1 LLDRTSEYSQFR
13 PTEYQ
18 GTIGDDEPGQEHE
31 RYFMTRPRI
40 LIADDHAMLLDAFR
54 ALLES
59 EFDVVGTVTDGR
71 MLLEE
76 FSRLHPD
83 VVLLDIAMPLLNGLD
98 AGRQL
103 RAQHKSVKL
112 IYLTMYADP
121 DLAGEALRLGASG
134 YVLKSSAAHELK
146 QAIHEALRGRSYIT
160 PLITRDV
167 VGSPIDR
174 TNRHTLTMRQR
185 EVLQLLAEG
194 RSMKEVGTV
203 LNVTARTVAF
213 HKYKMMEQLGLKTS
227 AELVQFAVKQGMVAS
242 VQFFQPDVADENLG
256 GRFDLDSE
264 LS

>member
-1 LLDRTSEYSQFR
+1 
-13 PTEYQ
+13 
-18 GTIGDDEPGQEHE
+18 
-31 RYFMTRPRI
+31 MTRPRI

-76 FSRLHPD
+76 FSRLRPD

-103 RAQHKSVKL
+103 RAQRKSVKL
-112 IYLTMYADP
+112 IYLTMHADP
-121 DLAGEALRLGASG
+121 ELVGEALRLGASG

-160 PLITRDV
+160 PLVTRDA
-167 VGSPIDR
+167 VGSLIER
-174 TNRHTLTMRQR
+174 QIRRRELTIRQR

-194 RSMKEVGTV
+194 RSMKEIGAI
-203 LNVTARTVAF
+203 LNLKPRTVAF

-242 VQFFQPDVADENLG
+242 VEFFQPDAADENLG